1 MGKSLASIGGGHE
14 TKGQSSGV
22 VLQVL
27 DSLALLVVV
36 VRNRREDDPPKS
48 RVRMLGQML

>member
-1 MGKSLASIGGGHE
+1 MKLKARALVAI
-14 TKGQSSGV
+14 

-36 VRNRREDDPPKS
+36 IRNRWEDDPPRS